1 MILQKF
7 YEKGENRL
15 FEQQPEKTLILISF
29 FVLGSGWGHSRGARK
44 NCAAA

>member
-15 FEQQPEKTLILISF
+15 FEQQPEKNSNSNLF